1 MSYPGY
7 PPYQQGQG
15 MPGANPPY
23 PQQGYPPYPGGGGA
37 PPYPPYPPQGVY
49 PPSLGYS
56 SNSPM
61 YMPQPSYPGAPP
73 PEGSYPNVEPSYP
86 GAASQPPFPGAQQ
99 VYPSHHTSDYA
110 PPPTSHGNYG
120 PPHGGYAPNTQPEV
134 IKKKSPTVVP
144 ASPFDP
150 RSDAEVLRKAMKGF
164 GTDEKAIINVVAR
177 RSNAQ
182 RLEIAMQFKTMYGKD
197 LIKDLKSELSGRFED
212 LIVALMLPLPQYYAR
227 ELYHAL
233 TGMGTDEDCLIEV
246 FCTLSNHEIM
256 IIRDAYQNT
265 YHSSLEHDLRGDTSG
280 HFKRLM
286 TSLCSAGRDES
297 GIINQAQAAGDA
309 QQLLNAGVLQ
319 WGTDESLFNMILCS
333 RNYNQLKLIFDEYQR
348 IAGHDIEQAIK
359 GEFSGDIEQG
369 LLAVVRAIRNLPAF
383 FAKRLHQSMAG
394 LGTNDN
400 QLIRIIVTRSE
411 VDMGEIKQHYAAM
424 YGKDLASA
432 IADDVSGDYKKC
444 LLALIGAY

>member
-1 MSYPGY
+1 
-7 PPYQQGQG
+7 
-15 MPGANPPY
+15 
-23 PQQGYPPYPGGGGA
+23 
-37 PPYPPYPPQGVY
+37 
-49 PPSLGYS
+49 
-56 SNSPM
+56 
-61 YMPQPSYPGAPP
+61 
-73 PEGSYPNVEPSYP
+73 
-86 GAASQPPFPGAQQ
+86 
-99 VYPSHHTSDYA
+99 
-110 PPPTSHGNYG
+110 
-120 PPHGGYAPNTQPEV
+120 
-134 IKKKSPTVVP
+134 
-144 ASPFDP
+144 
-150 RSDAEVLRKAMKGF
+150 MKGF

-227 ELYHAL
+227 ELYHSL
-233 TGMGTDEDCLIEV
+233 TGMGTDEECLIEV
-246 FCTLSNHEIM
+246 LCTLSNHEIM

-265 YHSSLEHDLRGDTSG
+265 YHSSLERDLRGDTSG

-297 GIINQAQAAGDA
+297 GIVNQAQAAGDA

-333 RNYNQLKLIFDEYQR
+333 RNYNQLKLVFDEYQR

-383 FAKRLHQSMAG
+383 FAKKLHQSMAG
-394 LGTNDN
+394 MGTNDN
-400 QLIRIIVTRSE
+400 QLIRIITTRSE

-424 YGKDLASA
+424 YGKDLGSA